1 MIEID
6 HKIIKTKFKNSNIQW
21 ERVEEKKN
29 KENSCIDITKEIIK
43 LIFSAQISLM
53 KRPIECLW
61 ISLVAQMIKNPP
73 AMQET
78 WVQSLGGEDPQR
90 KEWQPTPVFLPG
102 EIPWTEEPGKIQ
114 SMGSQTAG
122 YDWAHIQAGSAPITK
137 EHKLG
142 NLTEIHIL
150 TILEAK
156 KSKIK
161 IPAGF
166 SFWWKVSF
174 WLVYG
179 LLCLHLSW
187 PSHGMVSG

>member
-1 MIEID
+1 M
-6 HKIIKTKFKNSNIQW
+6 K
-21 ERVEEKKN
+21 RVEEKKN
-29 KENSCIDITKEIIK
+29 KEKSCIDITKEIIK

-122 YDWAHIQAGSAPITK
+122 HD
-137 EHKLG
+137 
-142 NLTEIHIL
+142 
-150 TILEAK
+150 
-156 KSKIK
+156 
-161 IPAGF
+161 
-166 SFWWKVSF
+166 
-174 WLVYG
+174 
-179 LLCLHLSW
+179 
-187 PSHGMVSG
+187 